1 MKRCPYSVVIASFAQ
16 RLHLLLLLLVVL
28 LAQDA
33 PHRIFEFNRNGG
45 LWTINGEGWAS
56 ATIAGDTFLSEK
68 ADQTALFYSYLRQTL
83 LPYG

>member
-1 MKRCPYSVVIASFAQ
+1 MQALLDEAVSCTQWSLPHLR
-16 RLHLLLLLLVVL
+16 LLLLLLVVL

-45 LWTINGEGWAS
+45 LWTINGEGWAT

-68 ADQTALFYSYLRQTL
+68 ADQTALSYS
-83 LPYG
+83 P